1 VACFSPCVAPVEF
14 VVARFAAMAT
24 MVSAAAFSSALG
36 LVFAAMLPVALL
48 HLAASSMPLFAVSVQ
63 V

>member
-1 VACFSPCVAPVEF
+1 VEF
-14 VVARFAAMAT
+14 VVARFAA

-36 LVFAAMLPVALL
+36 LVFLAMLPVALL
-48 HLAASSMPLFAVSVQ
+48 HLAASSMPLFAASVQ

>member
-1 VACFSPCVAPVEF
+1 
-14 VVARFAAMAT
+14 MAT

-48 HLAASSMPLFAVSVQ
+48 HLAASSMPLFAASVQ